1 MTRVVAFAVPGDLDT
16 PTGGYAY
23 DKRIVAELRA
33 LGWHVDVVDLGSD
46 FPRPS
51 ASSLRQAH
59 ERVAALDAKNPIVI
73 DGLAFGV
80 MNEAAA
86 RLGESRKLVALVHH
100 PLAYE
105 SGITQDDAERFR
117 ASERAAL
124 THVRHVV
131 VTSPATSRL
140 LQDDYGIKATSITV
154 VKPGNERIEIRPRTE
169 KGVVSLLAVGSLVP
183 RKGYDVLIT
192 ALAPLKDLPWALAI
206 AGDATRD
213 PATAEKL
220 KADIVSRDL
229 SDRVTL
235 LGAVPDEK
243 LAALY
248 SEAHAFVLASRFEG
262 YGMAYAEA
270 IAHGL
275 PVIATR
281 TGAVPETVP
290 HEAALFVEPD
300 DAAGL
305 ADALRRLIEDRL
317 LRARLSDAARYAARN
332 LPTWRDSGELFSR
345 VLEAVS

>member
-1 MTRVVAFAVPGDLDT
+1 MIRAVAFAVPGNLDT

-23 DKRIVAELRA
+23 DKRILAELRA

-51 ASSLRQAH
+51 APSLRQAG
-59 ERVAALDAKNPIVI
+59 ERVAALDAANPIVI

-80 MNEAAA
+80 MDEAAA
-86 RLGESRKLVALVHH
+86 RLGASRKLVALVHH

-105 SGITQDDAERFR
+105 SGISPGDAERFR
-117 ASERAAL
+117 VSERAAL
-124 THVRHVV
+124 AHVRHVV
-131 VTSPATSRL
+131 VTSPATGRL
-140 LQDDYGIKATSITV
+140 LQNEYAVKAERITV
-154 VKPGNERIEIRPRTE
+154 VKPGNERIAAAPRADQ
-169 KGVVSLLAVGSLVP
+169 GSVSLLAVGSLVP
-183 RKGYDVLIT
+183 RKGYDVLIA
-192 ALAPLKDLPWALAI
+192 ALAPLRDLPWTLAV

-213 PATAEKL
+213 PATTEKL
-220 KADIVSRDL
+220 KSDIVSHGL
-229 SDRVTL
+229 SNRVVL
-235 LGAVPDEK
+235 LGAVPDER

-248 SEAHAFVLASRFEG
+248 GEAHAFVLASRFEG

-290 HEAALFVEPD
+290 PEAALFVEPD

-305 ADALRRLIEDRL
+305 SDALRRLIEDRA
-317 LRARLSDAARYAARN
+317 LRARLSAAACNAARN
-332 LPTWRDSGELFSR
+332 LPTWRESGELFSR

>member
-1 MTRVVAFAVPGDLDT
+1 VTRAVAFAVPGDLDT

-46 FPRPS
+46 FPRPTS
-51 ASSLRQAH
+51 SSLRHAH
-59 ERVAALDAKNPIVI
+59 ERVAALDVKNPIVI

-86 RLGESRKLVALVHH
+86 KLGESRKLVALVHH

-105 SGITQDDAERFR
+105 SGISQDDAERFR

-124 THVRHVV
+124 SHVRHVV

-140 LQDDYGIKATSITV
+140 VQDDYGVKATSITV
-154 VKPGNERIEIRPRTE
+154 VRPGNERVEAKSRPE
-169 KGVVSLLAVGSLVP
+169 LGIVSLLAVGSLVP
-183 RKGYDVLIT
+183 RKGYDVLIA
-192 ALAPLKDLPWALAI
+192 ALAPLKDLPWTLAI

-213 PATAEKL
+213 AATADAL
-220 KADIVSRDL
+220 KAAIAGNGL
-229 SDRVTL
+229 SDRVAL
-235 LGAVPDEK
+235 LGAVSENE
-243 LAALY
+243 LAELY
-248 SEAHAFVLASRFEG
+248 GKADAFVLASRFEG

-290 HEAALFVEPD
+290 HEAAIFVEPD
-300 DAAGL
+300 DAAGMT
-305 ADALRRLIEDRL
+305 DALRRLIEGRA
-317 LRARLSDAARYAARN
+317 LRTRLSAAACDAARN